1 MRILIADDHEVVTR
15 GVAAILHARKDIDVF
30 DEAPNGE
37 EAVARA
43 RELKPDMIILDIS
56 MPVLNG
62 FAAATQI
69 RRFLPDVPILF
80 LSTHNSRQVVEQA
93 KVVGAQGFVSK
104 QEAGDRLLEAV
115 DALSQNLTFFP
126 N

>member
-15 GVAAILHARKDIDVF
+15 GVAAILHQRDNIEVCD
-30 DEAPNGE
+30 DAPNGE
-37 EAVARA
+37 EAVEKARK
-43 RELKPDMIILDIS
+43 LNPDIIILDIT

-80 LSTHNSRQVVEQA
+80 LSTHGGRQVVEQVKA
-93 KVVGAQGFVSK
+93 VGAQGFVSK
-104 QEAGDRLLEAV
+104 QEAADRLLEAV
-115 DALSQNLTFFP
+115 DALSHNHTFFP